1 MADYDILVIGCG
13 PAGLSAASYA
23 ARAGYRTIAV
33 DSLGPGGQLLF
44 IDEIENYPG
53 QTSTSG
59 YALAEAFEKQATSF
73 GAEIAFSEAKSIKKE
88 NGSFITET
96 SDGEIRSKAVI
107 FAAGAR
113 HRHLG
118 CTGEEEYQ
126 GKGVSYCATC
136 DGPFFRGKDIIV
148 VGGGDTALTDALYLS
163 KLGRTV
169 TIVHRRTEF
178 RGQKALQDR
187 VFAKDNIKLQLG
199 KNLTEIR
206 GDGKLVK
213 EAVLS
218 DGTVLQADAVFIFV
232 GIIPNSELLEGVA
245 ELDHGFVITDGKME
259 TSVPGLFA
267 AGDVRTT
274 PFRQV
279 VTAAGDGAAAA
290 HAADE
295 YIQNL

>member
-1 MADYDILVIGCG
+1 M
-13 PAGLSAASYA
+13 
-23 ARAGYRTIAV
+23 
-33 DSLGPGGQLLF
+33 
-44 IDEIENYPG
+44 
-53 QTSTSG
+53 
-59 YALAEAFEKQATSF
+59 
-73 GAEIAFSEAKSIKKE
+73 
-88 NGSFITET
+88 
-96 SDGEIRSKAVI
+96 
-107 FAAGAR
+107 
-113 HRHLG
+113 
-118 CTGEEEYQ
+118 
-126 GKGVSYCATC
+126 
-136 DGPFFRGKDIIV
+136 
-148 VGGGDTALTDALYLS
+148 
-163 KLGRTV
+163 
-169 TIVHRRTEF
+169 
-178 RGQKALQDR
+178 
-187 VFAKDNIKLQLG
+187 
-199 KNLTEIR
+199 
-206 GDGKLVK
+206 K